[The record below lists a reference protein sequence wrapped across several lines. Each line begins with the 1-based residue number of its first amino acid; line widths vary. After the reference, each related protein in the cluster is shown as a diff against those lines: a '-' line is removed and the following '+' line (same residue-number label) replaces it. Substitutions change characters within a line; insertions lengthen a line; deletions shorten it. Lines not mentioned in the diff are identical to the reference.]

1 VYPYRSYNRF
11 FKMSKSPRKKRGSR
25 AARNSRDTSYRIPN
39 EIWDRVRN
47 AAAAEG
53 RTVNGLVIDAM
64 ERYRHQ
70 LTAKAAGSLLR
81 PEEASAMR
89 RLAHEAKEAVY
100 NAHLL
105 TA

>member
-1 VYPYRSYNRF
+1 
-11 FKMSKSPRKKRGSR
+11 MATKSRKKPVQYPRM
-25 AARNSRDTSYRIPN
+25 RNSRDTSYRIPN
-39 EIWDRVRN
+39 ELWDRVRN

-70 LTAKAAGSLLR
+70 QITKETGSLLR

-89 RLAHEAKEAVY
+89 RLAHEAKESVY
-100 NAHLL
+100 NARLMNK
-105 TA
+105 

>member
-1 VYPYRSYNRF
+1 MAKQSRR
-11 FKMSKSPRKKRGSR
+11 KPRGPR

-47 AAAAEG
+47 AATAEG
-53 RTVNGLVIDAM
+53 RPVNSLVIDAM

-100 NAHLL
+100 NAHLS
-105 TA
+105 TF

>member
-1 VYPYRSYNRF
+1 MTRPPST
-11 FKMSKSPRKKRGSR
+11 KKRGSR
-25 AARNSRDTSYRIPN
+25 SARNSRDTSYRIPN

-53 RTVNGLVIDAM
+53 RTVNGLVIDAL

-70 LTAKAAGSLLR
+70 LDSKATGSALR

-89 RLAHEAKEAVY
+89 RLAHEAKEAIY

-105 TA
+105 GRK